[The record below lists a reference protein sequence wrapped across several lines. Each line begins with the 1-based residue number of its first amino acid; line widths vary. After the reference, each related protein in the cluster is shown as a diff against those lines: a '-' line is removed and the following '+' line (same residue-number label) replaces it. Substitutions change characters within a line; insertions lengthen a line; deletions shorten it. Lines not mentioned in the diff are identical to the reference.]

1 MSGRV
6 RFLSARACR
15 ALAVAGVALC
25 LTGASFAQGY
35 PQKYV
40 KMLVGWPPGGTV
52 DLIGRVVAQL
62 LTEKLHQQFIVENRP
77 GSSGM
82 LVDQLVMAAAPDG
95 YILQTAGSTHATNP
109 SLYADAKY
117 DPVKDFTPIALVAST
132 PYVLVVDPKLP
143 VKSVADFRE
152 WAKKQPAAV
161 NFGSAGSGSR
171 QHLAAVMLMNSIGAK
186 MVHIPYKGSMPA
198 VTDVIGGQLP
208 VIFENVTV
216 VLPFIKSG
224 RMQALGVTTETR
236 SSLLPEV
243 PTMIES
249 GFPGFEIS
257 GYFGV
262 YGPPKLPANIVSAIG
277 GTINA
282 ALKSPEMQQSL
293 ARIGAEAVGGTP
305 ESFAA
310 FLQRDV
316 DTWSK
321 VIREAGIT
329 AN

>member
-1 MSGRV
+1 MR
-6 RFLSARACR
+6 RRILIA
-15 ALAVAGVALC
+15 ALAGC
-25 LTGASFAQGY
+25 LLSGGAAAQSY

-40 KMLVGWPPGGTV
+40 KMLVGWAPGGTV

-62 LTEKLHQQFIVENRP
+62 LTEKLHQQVIVENRP

-109 SLYADAKY
+109 SLYAEAKY
-117 DPVKDFTPIALVAST
+117 DPVKDFTPITLVAST

-143 VKSVADFRE
+143 IKSVAEFRE
-152 WAKKQPAAV
+152 WVKKQPAAIS
-161 NFGSAGSGSR
+161 FGSAGNGSR

-224 RMQALGVTTETR
+224 RMRALGVTTEAR
-236 SSLLPEV
+236 SLLLPEV

-262 YGPPKLPANIVSAIG
+262 YGPPKLPSNIVSVIG

-282 ALKSPEMQQSL
+282 ALKTPEMQQSL
-293 ARIGAEAVGGTP
+293 ARIGAEPVGGSP

-321 VIREAGIT
+321 VIRDAGIT
-329 AN
+329 VN

>member
-1 MSGRV
+1 MRRRV
-6 RFLSARACR
+6 FVAVLIGMLSC
-15 ALAVAGVALC
+15 
-25 LTGASFAQGY
+25 GATAQSY

-40 KMLVGWPPGGTV
+40 KMLVGWAPGGTV

-62 LTEKLHQQFIVENRP
+62 LTERLHQQVIVENRP

-82 LVDQLVMAAAPDG
+82 LVDQMIMTAAPDG
-95 YILQTAGSTHATNP
+95 YMLQTAGSTHATNP

-143 VKSVADFRE
+143 VRSIAEFRE
-152 WAKKQPAAV
+152 WVRKQPDAIS
-161 NFGSAGSGSR
+161 FGSAGNGSR
-171 QHLAAVMLMNSIGAK
+171 QHLAAVMLMNSIGAR

-198 VTDVIGGQLP
+198 VTDLLGSHVP

-216 VLPFIKSG
+216 VLPYIKSG
-224 RMQALGVTTETR
+224 KMRALGVTTETR

-243 PTMIES
+243 PTLIES
-249 GFPGFEIS
+249 GFAGFEIS

-262 YGPPKLPANIVSAIG
+262 LGPPKLPSNIVSVINGA
-277 GTINA
+277 INA
-282 ALKSPEMQQSL
+282 ALKTPEMQQSL
-293 ARIGAEAVGGTP
+293 ARIGAEPVGGSP

-321 VIREAGIT
+321 VIRDAGIT
-329 AN
+329 VN